1 MFWQRRDDADFSD
14 EVNAHLELEA
24 DRLVQEEG
32 LTREEALHA
41 AHRAFGN
48 VVNHQERFYRS
59 LRWIWLDHLIRD
71 VRYAFRS
78 LRRDFGLVV
87 FATLIVGLGIGATVT
102 VFSVTNALLLR
113 PLPFDE
119 PERLVLISNGDWG
132 RGQELSSVT
141 VQVNQLIELRNESRT
156 FTDVGGYHQFDR
168 VGDHT
173 LMGSG
178 TPERIN
184 RLRVTPN
191 FFQVLGVEPAIGRLF
206 SIEESQYGG
215 PPAVLLTHG
224 MWIRHFAAD
233 SAIVGHA
240 ITIDQA
246 PASVIGVLPASFD
259 FASTLQPGRRIDY
272 VAPFPLSPET
282 NQNGNTL
289 SLIGRLA
296 PGATIEAAEAE
307 SAMLAVRVK
316 PDTRNEFAPRLRPLH
331 DHVSGRFRPVMLVL
345 AGAVGLVMLIVCVN
359 LSNLLLVR
367 SATRE
372 KEIAVRAALGAT
384 RQRLVRQMLTESLVL
399 TSAGAVLGWV
409 LAIVGTR
416 VLVELGAGIPL
427 LNTVRV
433 DGRALGFTVAIA
445 GTTGLV
451 LGMLPALRLSALAF
465 HETLKEGSRSA
476 SAGKR
481 HRLIRG
487 ALVVSEVA
495 LACVLLAGAGLL
507 LRSFA
512 KLADVELGFQPEHA
526 VTVRIDPTVRFEPR
540 ELGVAYYDEALRQL
554 RAAPGLTSVGLT
566 DVLPTAFNR
575 RWCLRDVGDT
585 YCEVAPFVRVVS
597 DGYLEA
603 MGLTLIRGR
612 DFDTRDQRSATMRT
626 IINEAVADAVWP
638 GESPLG
644 RTVLISGT
652 EWEVIGVVK
661 AMRHLSPDQAPG
673 PEVFFSM
680 RQTRD
685 FRAVHL
691 IARGEGSVELI
702 TSSIRST
709 LAAFDPNLPVTDFRV
724 VQDIIDASV
733 SPRRFLML
741 LLSGF
746 AVFALVLASL
756 GIYGVISYSV
766 SQRKQEIGIR
776 MALGARASALQR
788 SVLGETLQLAAFG
801 TAIGLV
807 AAFALARLMESL
819 LFGVTAS
826 DFTTFAAVPVLLLAA
841 TLLAGFVPARRASQ
855 VNPTEALNLE

>member
-1 MFWQRRDDADFSD
+1 M
-14 EVNAHLELEA
+14 
-24 DRLVQEEG
+24 DRLQKRTDNFHRF
-32 LTREEALHA
+32 TR
-41 AHRAFGN
+41 
-48 VVNHQERFYRS
+48 
-59 LRWIWLDHLIRD
+59 
-71 VRYAFRS
+71 
-78 LRRDFGLVV
+78 
-87 FATLIVGLGIGATVT
+87 
-102 VFSVTNALLLR
+102 
-113 PLPFDE
+113 
-119 PERLVLISNGDWG
+119 
-132 RGQELSSVT
+132 
-141 VQVNQLIELRNESRT
+141 
-156 FTDVGGYHQFDR
+156 
-168 VGDHT
+168 
-173 LMGSG
+173 
-178 TPERIN
+178 
-184 RLRVTPN
+184 
-191 FFQVLGVEPAIGRLF
+191 
-206 SIEESQYGG
+206 
-215 PPAVLLTHG
+215 
-224 MWIRHFAAD
+224 
-233 SAIVGHA
+233 
-240 ITIDQA
+240 
-246 PASVIGVLPASFD
+246 
-259 FASTLQPGRRIDY
+259 
-272 VAPFPLSPET
+272 
-282 NQNGNTL
+282 
-289 SLIGRLA
+289 
-296 PGATIEAAEAE
+296 
-307 SAMLAVRVK
+307 
-316 PDTRNEFAPRLRPLH
+316 
-331 DHVSGRFRPVMLVL
+331 
-345 AGAVGLVMLIVCVN
+345 
-359 LSNLLLVR
+359 
-367 SATRE
+367 
-372 KEIAVRAALGAT
+372 
-384 RQRLVRQMLTESLVL
+384 
-399 TSAGAVLGWV
+399 
-409 LAIVGTR
+409 
-416 VLVELGAGIPL
+416 
-427 LNTVRV
+427 
-433 DGRALGFTVAIA
+433 
-445 GTTGLV
+445 
-451 LGMLPALRLSALAF
+451 
-465 HETLKEGSRSA
+465 
-476 SAGKR
+476 GKR
-481 HRLIRG
+481 HRSIRG

-724 VQDIIDASV
+724 VQDLIDASV

-776 MALGARASALQR
+776 IALGARASALQR
-788 SVLGETLQLAAFG
+788 SVLGETLRLAAFG

-826 DFTTFAAVPVLLLAA
+826 DLTTFAAVPVLLLAA

-855 VNPTEALNLE
+855 VNPAEALNPE